1 MQQSRDLTRSINR
14 VRPLFSFRLPL
25 NDVSAET
32 RQMVMTV
39 KERKPNLIFLSE
51 TWSVKEGRE
60 IGVIP
65 ASQPGSVIPNSNL
78 DYMFFKF
85 PRMSTAM
92 RMSSTASRQPL

>member
-1 MQQSRDLTRSINR
+1 
-14 VRPLFSFRLPL
+14 
-25 NDVSAET
+25 
-32 RQMVMTV
+32 MTV